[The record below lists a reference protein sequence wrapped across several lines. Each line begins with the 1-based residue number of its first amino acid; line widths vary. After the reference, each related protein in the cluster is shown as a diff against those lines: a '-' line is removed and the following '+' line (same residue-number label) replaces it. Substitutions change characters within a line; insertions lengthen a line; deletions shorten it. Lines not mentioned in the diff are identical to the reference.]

1 MYITALGMVFFYACS
16 AYAGLGIWQRRFCA
30 SHTIPEEEM
39 PFTTVQEV
47 KWSYGEEKGEA
58 IMERSCSH
66 CDNPDSSLLRIV
78 LIGEIIR
85 ADEVTLYT
93 MAEIFQTLGLVELSQ
108 EDDQEDDVAEVEQVA
123 QEKTRL
129 RLVK

>member
-1 MYITALGMVFFYACS
+1 
-16 AYAGLGIWQRRFCA
+16 
-30 SHTIPEEEM
+30 
-39 PFTTVQEV
+39 
-47 KWSYGEEKGEA
+47 
-58 IMERSCSH
+58 MERSCSH

-85 ADEVTLYT
+85 ADEATLYT
-93 MAEIFQTLGLVELSQ
+93 MAEIFQTLGLLELA
-108 EDDQEDDVAEVEQVA
+108 EDEVAEGKQVA

>member
-1 MYITALGMVFFYACS
+1 
-16 AYAGLGIWQRRFCA
+16 
-30 SHTIPEEEM
+30 
-39 PFTTVQEV
+39 
-47 KWSYGEEKGEA
+47 
-58 IMERSCSH
+58 MERSCSH

-85 ADEVTLYT
+85 ADEATLYT
-93 MAEIFQTLGLVELSQ
+93 MAEIFQTLGLLELSP
-108 EDDQEDDVAEVEQVA
+108 EDEITEGRQVA

>member
-1 MYITALGMVFFYACS
+1 
-16 AYAGLGIWQRRFCA
+16 
-30 SHTIPEEEM
+30 
-39 PFTTVQEV
+39 
-47 KWSYGEEKGEA
+47 
-58 IMERSCSH
+58 MERSCSH

-85 ADEVTLYT
+85 ADEATLYT
-93 MAEIFQTLGLVELSQ
+93 MAEIFQTLGLLELSQ
-108 EDDQEDDVAEVEQVA
+108 EDEVTEGKQVA

>member
-1 MYITALGMVFFYACS
+1 
-16 AYAGLGIWQRRFCA
+16 
-30 SHTIPEEEM
+30 
-39 PFTTVQEV
+39 
-47 KWSYGEEKGEA
+47 
-58 IMERSCSH
+58 MERSCSH

-93 MAEIFQTLGLVELSQ
+93 MAEIFQTLGLLELSP
-108 EDDQEDDVAEVEQVA
+108 EDEVPKGKQVA

-129 RLVK
+129 RLIK

>member
-1 MYITALGMVFFYACS
+1 
-16 AYAGLGIWQRRFCA
+16 
-30 SHTIPEEEM
+30 
-39 PFTTVQEV
+39 V
-47 KWSYGEEKGEA
+47 KWSYSEEKGEA

-85 ADEVTLYT
+85 ADEATLYT
-93 MAEIFQTLGLVELSQ
+93 MAEIFQTLGLVELSP
-108 EDDQEDDVAEVEQVA
+108 EDDGAEVEQVA